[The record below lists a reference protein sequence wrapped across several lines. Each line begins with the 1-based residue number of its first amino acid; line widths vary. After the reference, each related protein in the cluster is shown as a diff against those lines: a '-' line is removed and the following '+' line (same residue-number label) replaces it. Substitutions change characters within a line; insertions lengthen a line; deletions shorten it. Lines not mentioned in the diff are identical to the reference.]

1 LKLVDPASVSSNAPC
16 DQLRVTRRD
25 NPPNRANPLG
35 VGAAS
40 TQVAFS
46 VHSLSEAAR
55 MIRIGIAAMACAM
68 LATGPALAETAVGD
82 WNGVVASAGGDVR
95 IAFHVQPG
103 AEGELIGTAD
113 TPDQGAFHVV
123 LAHVATS
130 GDDLSFDLPLAAGHF
145 AGRWNPRT
153 QEWVGLW
160 SQGGSALPLS
170 LHRGRVSRPS
180 QPTIAG
186 LDGDWTGIVGV
197 EAQMRLRLTYHIRTD
212 QRGTTV
218 VSENPDHLANGATP
232 ETIGRIGDHV
242 ILSLNVV
249 DGEVQANL
257 SDNGQVMVGALTQ
270 AGRQYPLML
279 TRTR

>member
-1 LKLVDPASVSSNAPC
+1 
-16 DQLRVTRRD
+16 
-25 NPPNRANPLG
+25 
-35 VGAAS
+35 
-40 TQVAFS
+40 
-46 VHSLSEAAR
+46 
-55 MIRIGIAAMACAM
+55 MIRIVISALACVM
-68 LATGPALAETAVGD
+68 LAAGPAPDETPVGD
-82 WNGVVASAGGDVR
+82 WNGVVASPAGDVR

-123 LAHVATS
+123 LANVTAS
-130 GDDLSFDLPLAAGHF
+130 GDELSFDLPLAAGHF
-145 AGRWNPRT
+145 TGRWSPST
-153 QEWVGLW
+153 GEWVGLW
-160 SQGGSALPLS
+160 SEGSSTLPLT
-170 LHRGRVSRPS
+170 LHRGRLSRPS

-218 VSENPDHLANGATP
+218 VSENPDHLANGATA
-232 ETIGRIGDHV
+232 ESIGRIGDHV

-257 SDNGQVMVGALTQ
+257 AENGDVMVGALTQ

-279 TRTR
+279 TRMR